1 MLAYR
6 VRLQVLRPDETYSAS
21 AVSGGRLG
29 DSGEDVRLVFEGP
42 QGPLEIALPAGELM
56 ALLSICV
63 GLSGQ
68 ALPQGGEAEH
78 PTIPVADWRVGVT
91 ADAAVLGLAPE
102 AGGAL
107 AFHLTPQQAGQIA
120 AALGRAAA
128 LAKPAEAPARRRA
141 GH

>member
-1 MLAYR
+1 MSRAG
-6 VRLQVLRPDETYSAS
+6 ETYSAIGV
-21 AVSGGRLG
+21 AGGQR
-29 DSGEDVRLVFEGP
+29 GETDDQVVLVFDGP
-42 QGPLEIALPAGELM
+42 AGPLEVALPAAELM
-56 ALLSICV
+56 ALLSVCV
-63 GLSGQ
+63 GLAGQ
-68 ALPQGGEAEH
+68 ALPQGGEADH

-102 AGGAL
+102 PGGAL

-128 LAKPAEAPARRRA
+128 LAQSAEAPAQG

>member
-1 MLAYR
+1 MLTYG
-6 VRLQVLRPDETYSAS
+6 VRLRVLRPDETYW
-21 AVSGGRLG
+21 VTGGRRG
-29 DSGEDVRLVFEGP
+29 DSGDDVRLVFDGP
-42 QGPLEIALPAGELM
+42 KGPLEIALPAGELM
-56 ALLSICV
+56 ALLSVCV

-68 ALPQGGEAEH
+68 ALPEAGAAEH

-91 ADAAVLGLAPE
+91 PDAAVLSLAPE
-102 AGGAL
+102 PGGAL

-128 LAKPAEAPARRRA
+128 LAKPPAAPAQRRG

>member
-1 MLAYR
+1 MLTYR
-6 VRLQVLRPDETYSAS
+6 ARLQVLRPDETYSATG
-21 AVSGGRLG
+21 VTGGRRS
-29 DSGEDVRLVFEGP
+29 DSGEDVQLVFASPE
-42 QGPLEIALPAGELM
+42 GPLEITLPACELM
-56 ALLSICV
+56 ALLSVCV

-91 ADAAVLGLAPE
+91 ADAAVLSLAP
-102 AGGAL
+102 APGGAL

-128 LAKPAEAPARRRA
+128 LAKPATAAARGA
-141 GH
+141 GGH

>member
-1 MLAYR
+1 MLDTC
-6 VRLQVLRPDETYSAS
+6 VRLQVPRPDETFSAS
-21 AVSGGRLG
+21 TVSGGRRG
-29 DSGEDVRLVFEGP
+29 DSGDDVLLVFEGP
-42 QGPLEIALPAGELM
+42 EGPFELVLPAAELM
-56 ALLSICV
+56 ALLSVCV
-63 GLSGQ
+63 GLAGQ
-68 ALPQGGEAEH
+68 ALPEGGEAEH

-102 AGGAL
+102 PGGAL

-128 LAKPAEAPARRRA
+128 LAKPEPARQG

>member
-1 MLAYR
+1 M
-6 VRLQVLRPDETYSAS
+6 LRPDETYSAT
-21 AVSGGRLG
+21 AVTGGRRG
-29 DSGEDVRLVFEGP
+29 DGDDVRLVFEGP
-42 QGPLEIALPAGELM
+42 QGPLELMLPAGELM
-56 ALLSICV
+56 ALLSVCV
-63 GLSGQ
+63 GLAGQ
-68 ALPQGGEAEH
+68 ALPQGGEADH

-102 AGGAL
+102 PGGAL

-128 LAKPAEAPARRRA
+128 LAQPEPPVGRSG

>member
-1 MLAYR
+1 M
-6 VRLQVLRPDETYSAS
+6 LRPDETYSAKG
-21 AVSGGRLG
+21 VTGGRRS
-29 DSGEDVRLVFEGP
+29 DSGEDVRLMFEGP
-42 QGPLEIALPAGELM
+42 AGPLEIALPAGELM
-56 ALLSICV
+56 ALLSVCV

-68 ALPQGGEAEH
+68 ALPQAGEAEH

-91 ADAAVLGLAPE
+91 ADAAVLGLAP
-102 AGGAL
+102 APGGAL

-128 LAKPAEAPARRRA
+128 LAKPGQTAPQGQG